1 MLTEYFYIQLQ
12 QSTGL
17 LLPLDNINSVVTLN
31 QEQICQIPGVLPA
44 LLGVTNQRGRLLWVF
59 SLSDFLELN
68 QLKLNLN
75 QHNMTLIVLTPSS
88 TNSTREQAERQLGC
102 VVSLLNGIVSLN
114 PNQFK
119 PVPDEFPT
127 VLGSFS
133 SGVAEVEQSLVAVL
147 NVNAVFTALS
157 NLDTSLVL
165 S

>member
-1 MLTEYFYIQLQ
+1 MTEYFYIQLQ

-17 LLPLDNINSVVTLN
+17 LLPLDNINGVVTLN
-31 QEQICQIPGVLPA
+31 QEQICQIPGLLPA
-44 LLGVTNQRGRLLWVF
+44 LLGVTNQRGRLLWVL
-59 SLSDFLELN
+59 SLSDFLEIK
-68 QLKLNLN
+68 QLRRNLS
-75 QHNMTLIVLTPSS
+75 QHNMTLIVLTP
-88 TNSTREQAERQLGC
+88 TANSTREQAERQLGC

-114 PNQFK
+114 PKQFK
-119 PVPDEFPT
+119 PVPEEFPT

-133 SGVAEVEQSLVAVL
+133 SGVAEIEQSLVAVL